1 MTRQG
6 AKRARGMKKINF
18 CISWSMVNTR
28 EVAEIGNGRIEE
40 EQYTKYMSIFNLE
53 LNL

>member
-1 MTRQG
+1 
-6 AKRARGMKKINF
+6 
-18 CISWSMVNTR
+18 MVNTR

-53 LNL
+53 LNLWNTFYKALL